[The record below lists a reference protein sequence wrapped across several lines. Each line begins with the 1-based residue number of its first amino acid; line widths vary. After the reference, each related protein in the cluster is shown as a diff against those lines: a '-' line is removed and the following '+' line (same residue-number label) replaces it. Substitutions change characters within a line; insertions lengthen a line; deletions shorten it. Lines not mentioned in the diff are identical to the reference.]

1 MTIRGIGE
9 LRQADEG
16 LNHQIVD
23 TFATV
28 GQSDR
33 SWAEK
38 IWGSLAKA
46 DGSLQVDFGLGRYQN
61 RGVMDGFGGVS
72 RGREQWIV
80 RGSRELAPAWEDASV
95 GPIRYE
101 VVDPLKSVRFVLET
115 NDVQPISFDLVLTG
129 VMAPSFEDRNT
140 MRDPRT
146 GRIDV
151 DVIRYHQT
159 GHVSGTVT
167 LDGETHEVT
176 PHEWSRAPNHSPG
189 TMSCVSPSTVTV
201 PDTCPVWW

>member
-61 RGVMDGFGGVS
+61 RGILDGFGGVS

-80 RGSRELAPAWEDASV
+80 RGSRELAPAWEEASV

-101 VVDPLKSVRFVLET
+101 IVEPLKRVRFVLEP
-115 NDVQPISFDLVLTG
+115 NEAQPISFDLVLTG
-129 VMAPSFEDRNT
+129 VMAPSFLYLAVPVRMLPGEVSSSVRLLPSAFTAATVAEATEVSAFGHCGAQAHTRYWWFRNE
-140 MRDPRT
+140 P
-146 GRIDV
+146 
-151 DVIRYHQT
+151 
-159 GHVSGTVT
+159 
-167 LDGETHEVT
+167 
-176 PHEWSRAPNHSPG
+176 PKAP
-189 TMSCVSPSTVTV
+189 M
-201 PDTCPVWW
+201 